1 MGNPIA
7 GKSARRGGFVF
18 LASLLLAVLT
28 AGPVRAQHL
37 QQQVAV
43 REITRQPIAAVLETL
58 GAGGNF
64 HFSYSSD
71 RVPADSIISMP
82 AFNGSLH
89 DFLLRLLGPRYD
101 FKELSGYVIIRYS
114 PNRLQLAI
122 EIGEATD
129 QLLVVA
135 GRVTDA
141 QTQTGV
147 ANVSIY
153 DQHSFASAL
162 SDGQGYFKLEI
173 RKPEP
178 TVWMGVSKENYRDT
192 TLVILM
198 PVEVRHR
205 NRQLTFRYYPGYDNG
220 MPLWR
225 TRFGRFFTNSKQR
238 VQQLNIGAFLAEQS
252 YQLSLLPG
260 ISTHGL
266 SSSRTVSRVS
276 FNLIGGHA
284 GGVSGVELSGV
295 FALNELDVAYAQ
307 AAGLFNLV
315 GGNVRGIQAAGIA
328 NRVVGSFEGL
338 QVAGLYNATGKHI
351 TGMQLAGI
359 MNRAGKVNGV
369 QLAALVNLADS
380 SDYPI
385 GLVNLIKNGHR
396 NLSIEGDE
404 QGYLRLSFRSG
415 GRVLYG
421 IIGLGYG
428 LAGQQ
433 LPYQVQTG
441 IGARLITGALV
452 GLNAELT
459 GRANT
464 DFHRQQFR
472 YDMALLPQVRLTPWL
487 DLYGGPS
494 LGAVSSN
501 RPLLTDEQ
509 PWTIRRFRDGKG
521 AWVAGF
527 TTGIRYSW

>member
-1 MGNPIA
+1 
-7 GKSARRGGFVF
+7 
-18 LASLLLAVLT
+18 
-28 AGPVRAQHL
+28 
-37 QQQVAV
+37 
-43 REITRQPIAAVLETL
+43 
-58 GAGGNF
+58 
-64 HFSYSSD
+64 
-71 RVPADSIISMP
+71 
-82 AFNGSLH
+82 
-89 DFLLRLLGPRYD
+89 
-101 FKELSGYVIIRYS
+101 
-114 PNRLQLAI
+114 
-122 EIGEATD
+122 
-129 QLLVVA
+129 
-135 GRVTDA
+135 
-141 QTQTGV
+141 
-147 ANVSIY
+147 
-153 DQHSFASAL
+153 
-162 SDGQGYFKLEI
+162 
-173 RKPEP
+173 
-178 TVWMGVSKENYRDT
+178 
-192 TLVILM
+192 
-198 PVEVRHR
+198 
-205 NRQLTFRYYPGYDNG
+205 

-338 QVAGLYNATGKHI
+338 QVAGLYNAMGKHI

-359 MNRAGKVNGV
+359 MSRAGKVNGV